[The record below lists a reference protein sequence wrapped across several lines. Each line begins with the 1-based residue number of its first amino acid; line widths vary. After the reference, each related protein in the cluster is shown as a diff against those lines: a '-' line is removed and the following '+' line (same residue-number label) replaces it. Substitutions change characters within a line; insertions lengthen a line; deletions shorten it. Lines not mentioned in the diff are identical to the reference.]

1 MTSLQFLGATHT
13 VTGSKFVVKVDKF
26 QVMIDCGL
34 FQGLKELR
42 LRNWEPLPVAP
53 HSLDAV
59 ILTHAH
65 IDHSGYLPR
74 LVKDGFRGAV
84 YASAGTYDLCRILLP
99 DSAELQE
106 EDARHANQK
115 GFSKHKP
122 ALPLYTIK
130 DAKESLKLFDR
141 IRYHDVIKPTKHLS
155 FRLSTSGHILGS
167 TFVEM
172 FITDSHKQE
181 TKLVFSGD
189 IGRYDR
195 PILNDPAPVPEAD
208 YLLVESTYGDRRHD
222 PQDPQE
228 QIAEIVNE
236 TIGRGGTIVIP
247 AFAVGRAQE
256 LLYHFI
262 QLEDEGRIPQVPVY
276 IDSPMAIEATTQY
289 ISHPEDHDREMK
301 ETMAAKLREA
311 KQRITLVR
319 GQTQS
324 QSLARDHKPCVI
336 ISSSGMATGGRVLHH
351 LVTRLPHPQNTI
363 LFVGYQAAGTR
374 GRLLAD
380 GAQEIKIHGQI
391 IPVRAQVRV
400 IHTLSAHADYGEIL
414 HWLEGFQRPPR
425 ATYVVHGEPSASEA
439 LQRHIQEKFGWH
451 VEIPDYAQT
460 VPLGGQ
466 GG

>member
-1 MTSLQFLGATHT
+1 MTSLQFLGATQT
-13 VTGSKFVVKVDKF
+13 VTGSKFVVTVDGF
-26 QVMIDCGL
+26 RVMIDCGL

-65 IDHSGYLPR
+65 IDHAGYLPR
-74 LVKDGFRGAV
+74 LVRDGFRGTV
-84 YASAGTYDLCRILLP
+84 YASAGTYDLCRLLLP

-106 EDARHANQK
+106 EDARHANQQ

-122 ALPLYTIK
+122 ALPLYTVQ
-130 DAKESLKLFDR
+130 DAKASLKLFER
-141 IRYHDVIKPTKHLS
+141 VRYHEIVRLTKALA

-167 TFVEM
+167 TFVEL
-172 FITDSHKQE
+172 FITNGHKHE

-195 PILNDPAPVPEAD
+195 PILNDPAVVSEAD
-208 YLLVESTYGDRRHD
+208 YLLVESTYGDRQHD
-222 PQDPQE
+222 PQNPQE
-228 QIAEIVNE
+228 QIAQIVNE
-236 TIGRGGTIVIP
+236 TIERGGTIIIP

-262 QLEDEGRIPQVPVY
+262 QLEEQGRIPPVPVY
-276 IDSPMAIEATTQY
+276 IDSPMAIEATAQY
-289 ISHPEDHDREMK
+289 ISHPEDHDHEMK
-301 ETMAAKLREA
+301 EVMLAKLQLA
-311 KQRITLVR
+311 KSRITLVR
-319 GQTQS
+319 GQAQS
-324 QSLARDHKPCVI
+324 QSLARERKPCVI

-351 LVTRLPHPQNTI
+351 LAARLPEPQHTI

-380 GAQEIKIHGQI
+380 GAQEIKIHGQM

-414 HWLEGFQRPPR
+414 RWLRGFQRPPR
-425 ATYVVHGEPSASEA
+425 MTYIVHGEPSASQA
-439 LQRHIQEKFGWH
+439 LQYHIEQTFGWP
-451 VEIPDYAQT
+451 VQIPQYQQT
-460 VPLGGQ
+460 VLLTE
-466 GG
+466 

>member
-1 MTSLQFLGATHT
+1 MTSLQFLGATQT
-13 VTGSKFVVKVDKF
+13 VTGSKFVVTVDGF
-26 QVMIDCGL
+26 RVMIDCGL

-53 HSLDAV
+53 PSLDAV

-65 IDHSGYLPR
+65 IDHAGYLPR
-74 LVKDGFRGAV
+74 LVRDGFRGTV
-84 YASAGTYDLCRILLP
+84 YASAGTYDLCRLLLP

-106 EDARHANQK
+106 EDARHANQQ

-122 ALPLYTIK
+122 ALPLYTVR
-130 DAKESLKLFDR
+130 DAKASLKLFER
-141 IRYHDVIKPTKHLS
+141 FRYHEVVRLTKSLA

-167 TFVEM
+167 TFVEL
-172 FITDSHKQE
+172 FITNGHKRE

-195 PILNDPAPVPEAD
+195 PILNDPAVVSEAD
-208 YLLVESTYGDRRHD
+208 YLLVESTYGDRQHD
-222 PQDPQE
+222 PQNPQE
-228 QIAEIVNE
+228 QIAQIVNQ

-262 QLEDEGRIPQVPVY
+262 QLEEQGRIPPVPVY
-276 IDSPMAIEATTQY
+276 IDSPMAIEATAQY

-301 ETMAAKLREA
+301 EVMLAKLQLA
-311 KQRITLVR
+311 KSRITLVR
-319 GQTQS
+319 GQAQS
-324 QSLARDHKPCVI
+324 QSLVRDRKPCVI

-351 LVTRLPHPQNTI
+351 LAARLPEPQHTI

-380 GAQEIKIHGQI
+380 GAQEIKIHGQM
-391 IPVRAQVRV
+391 IPVRAQVEV

-414 HWLEGFQRPPR
+414 RWLRGFQRPPR
-425 ATYVVHGEPSASEA
+425 MTYVVHGEPSASQA
-439 LQRHIQEKFGWH
+439 LQCHIEQTFGWP
-451 VEIPDYAQT
+451 VQIPQYQQKVLLAE
-460 VPLGGQ
+460 
-466 GG
+466 